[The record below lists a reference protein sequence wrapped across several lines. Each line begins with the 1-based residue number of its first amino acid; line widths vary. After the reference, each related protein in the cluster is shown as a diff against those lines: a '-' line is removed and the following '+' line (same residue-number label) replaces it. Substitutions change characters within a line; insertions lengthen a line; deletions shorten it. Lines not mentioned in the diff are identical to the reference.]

1 MPTSDPWNQILEYWL
16 QSNLERRLGA
26 SGEDIAAFETK
37 YDVVLPPDFRKYLL
51 LVDGSSDG
59 DMDNCYYRFWPLA
72 EIKPVS
78 EELDDS
84 GGVIYSDRFGYPDCF
99 VFADHLINS
108 WLYAVKIT
116 KDPAQ
121 LAPVFRVTASET
133 VGEQL
138 APSFLEFMT
147 KYANDPASIL

>member
-1 MPTSDPWNQILEYWL
+1 MPTSDPWPRILAYWRH
-16 QSNLERRLGA
+16 SNLEIRLGA
-26 SGEDIAAFETK
+26 SREAIAAFETK
-37 YDVVLPPDFRKYLL
+37 YDVVLPYDFRKYLL

-59 DMDNCYYRFWPLA
+59 DMDNGLYRFWPLA
-72 EIKPVS
+72 EVKPVS
-78 EELDDS
+78 EELDES
-84 GGVIYSDRFGYPDCF
+84 GGVIYSDRFEYPDCF
-99 VFADHLINS
+99 VFADHCINC

-121 LAPVFRVTASET
+121 LAPVFRVTASKT

-147 KYANDPASIL
+147 KYANDPGSIL